1 MCLFKKISFL
11 KNISLI
17 HYAETHREEKLCY
30 SYCCKQ
36 FSYCNPLIFTKI
48 SFWKPFAD
56 TFWGKQYKSNQNHKV
71 FSHNGLMSHMR
82 TQSGGSVYII
92 LGSVTTHSRRSV
104 ILWAMWGCSGESP
117 INAAIMPRNSKGN
130 LGSHLRTH
138 SGEKSC
144 QCNLCEKAI
153 FQNSVIIH
161 LKAQIGEKPYHCS
174 QCDKTFA

>member
-1 MCLFKKISFL
+1 MQK
-11 KNISLI
+11 
-17 HYAETHREEKLCY
+17 HREERLCY

-36 FSYCNPLIFTKI
+36 FSYCNPLILTKI

-56 TFWGKQYKSNQNHKV
+56 TFLGKQY
-71 FSHNGLMSHMR
+71 NGFMSHMR
-82 TQSGGSVYII
+82 TQSGGSIYIT
-92 LGSVTTHSRRSV
+92 LGSVTTHSQRSL
-104 ILWAMWGCSGESP
+104 ILWAMWGCSEESP

-153 FQNSVIIH
+153 FQNSVIIN
-161 LKAQIGEKPYHCS
+161 LKVQIGEESYRCS

>member
-1 MCLFKKISFL
+1 MQKHIGKKNCVIAIVVSNFHIVIPLFSQKYHFGNHL
-11 KNISLI
+11 QTHFGENNIKVI
-17 HYAETHREEKLCY
+17 R
-30 SYCCKQ
+30 
-36 FSYCNPLIFTKI
+36 ITK
-48 SFWKPFAD
+48 
-56 TFWGKQYKSNQNHKV
+56 
-71 FSHNGLMSHMR
+71 FSHIMVLWVIWGHK
-82 TQSGGSVYII
+82 GGWIYITV
-92 LGSVTTHSRRSV
+92 GSVTTHSRRSV

-161 LKAQIGEKPYHCS
+161 LKAQIGEKSYHCS
-174 QCDKTFA
+174 QRDKTFA